1 MFSKPVILVTI
12 LAALL
17 LICSCQPD
25 EEDTVNPYISII
37 FPGENVT
44 VLDDIV
50 QVRADARDNVGLNQV
65 YFMAE
70 GEILA
75 RVTEEPYE
83 FEWNTTAY
91 PDCLGIDSFI
101 QLVATAE
108 DLAGNSKSTNRDFYI
123 DNRGNPPIPVELLTP
138 TNVTKHSA
146 TLSWEQS
153 VDYDFSHYLLRRDT
167 ADSVTVASD
176 SVARLGSRDSTSF
189 TDRDTSVSSF
199 GLLENTNYYYRVWV
213 YDVFDS
219 SSASDSIASVH
230 TLLPQPIAL
239 RATSNVTKY
248 TIELAWEPNSE
259 DVDYYRLHRGLSAEQ
274 SELDSFAVVP
284 AGTYSYIDTGLTA
297 RTTYYYYSHLFDEA
311 GYTHSF
317 NDEDILE
324 VVTLDLPPP
333 VLESQPQAVSKYST
347 TIAWETIAE
356 QEDSSWVELY
366 RDTDTSVDSTD
377 DLLYTIHR
385 NDALTFTDYPLQQ
398 GQTYSYRLR
407 HRDSQDNVAWSNT
420 LNIATQSLADIWSGG
435 MGYTQGKYELILSWD
450 RYSYLPD
457 DFAGYTLNRNGE
469 VVFTSGNSDDNGF
482 TDTGLAK
489 NSTYSYSL
497 EVADTSGATV
507 AADLA
512 ASTRDI
518 YPAEIVRLESTEDW
532 FYEIGWYPSDEPVNE
547 FDHYELLRSSDTGE
561 SFEDNN
567 DDNTADCLAGG
578 NCVEVATFTDR
589 YKLSH
594 LDDDTTLAIITELDS
609 VTADTT
615 LPVYNYVV
623 LTYDIAGQYVR
634 SNIVGDTLYA
644 PPQAVTLQGPE
655 EHDRIYDSSVELE
668 WTRASWPSPALEE
681 WLFSR
686 YEVWRF
692 SDPQAKPWETGTSDP
707 LLPFS
712 DINTTTYS
720 DGSSEV
726 EGRFWFYAIVVRDI
740 FGQYAVSN
748 VVAGYTN

>member
-1 MFSKPVILVTI
+1 MSTRPVTLGTL

-17 LICSCQPD
+17 LTCGCQRD
-25 EEDTVNPYISII
+25 EGDTVDPYVLIV

-50 QVRADARDNVGLNQV
+50 RVRADARDNVGINQV

-75 RVTEEPYE
+75 RLTEEPYE

-91 PDCLGIDSFI
+91 PDCVGVDSFI
-101 QLVATAE
+101 QLAATAE
-108 DLAGNSKSTNRDFYI
+108 DLAGNSKDTHRDFYI
-123 DNRGNPPIPVELLTP
+123 DNRGNAPIPVELFPP

-176 SVARLGSRDSTSF
+176 SVARLGSSDSTSF
-189 TDRDTSVSSF
+189 TDRDTSISPF
-199 GLLENTNYYYRVWV
+199 GLLEDTDYYYRVWV
-213 YDVFDS
+213 YDVYDS
-219 SSASDSIASVH
+219 SSTSDSIASVH
-230 TLLPQPIAL
+230 TMLPQPIAL
-239 RATSNVTKY
+239 RATSNITKY

-274 SELDSFAVVP
+274 AELDSIAVVP

-311 GYTHSF
+311 GYTHNFS
-317 NDEDILE
+317 NQDVLE
-324 VVTLDLPPP
+324 TVTLTLPPP
-333 VLESQPQAVSKYST
+333 VLESQPQAITKYST
-347 TIAWETIAE
+347 TIAWQTIAD

-377 DLLYTIHR
+377 DLLYTMPL
-385 NDALTFTDYPLQQ
+385 NDTHTFTDFPLQQ
-398 GQTYSYRLR
+398 NQSYSYRLR

-420 LNIATQSLADIWSGG
+420 LTMTTQSLEDVWSGG
-435 MGYTQGKYELILSWD
+435 LGYTQGKYELILSWD
-450 RYSYLPD
+450 RYIYIPD
-457 DFAGYTLNRNGE
+457 DFASYTLSRNGQT
-469 VVFTSGNSDDNGF
+469 VFTSGNSDGNGF

-489 NSTYSYSL
+489 DSTYLYRLVVS
-497 EVADTSGATV
+497 DTSGATV
-507 AADLA
+507 ADSLD

-518 YPAEIVRLESTEDW
+518 YPAEIVRLEATDDW
-532 FYEIGWYPSDEPVNE
+532 FYEIGWLPSDEPDSE

-578 NCVEVATFTDR
+578 NCVSVATYTNQ
-589 YKLSH
+589 YQLSH

-644 PPQAVTLQGPE
+644 PPQAVTLSGSGEAQE
-655 EHDRIYDSSVELE
+655 TSIDIQ
-668 WTRASWPSPALEE
+668 WTRASWPSPALED
-681 WLFSR
+681 WLFSH

-692 SDPQAKPWETGTSDP
+692 KNSTEEPWETETSDP
-707 LLPFS
+707 LAQFS
-712 DINTTTYS
+712 DINITSYG
-720 DGSSEV
+720 DGPLPRGS
-726 EGRFWFYAIVVRDI
+726 FWYYAVIVRDI
-740 FGQYAVSN
+740 FGQGAVSN
-748 VVAGYTN
+748 VVEGVTLP